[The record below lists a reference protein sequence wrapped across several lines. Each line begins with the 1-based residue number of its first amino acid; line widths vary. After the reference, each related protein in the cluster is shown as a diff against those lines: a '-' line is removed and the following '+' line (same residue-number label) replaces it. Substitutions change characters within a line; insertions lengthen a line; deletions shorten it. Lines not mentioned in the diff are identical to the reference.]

1 MPAEMEAIKKIAQKN
16 KLWVIEDCAQA
27 HLAKISD
34 KNVGMF
40 GNISTF
46 SFFPTKN
53 LGAFGDGGAVLTD
66 DTELAVKIR
75 KLARHGGLNKNE
87 HEIIGVNSRLRL
99 LQAAI
104 LNVKL
109 QVLPDWNEQRATI
122 AKFYIEELSGLQQ
135 VKLPVLPD
143 QIKHSW
149 HLFVIRTKKRD
160 QLKKYLEK
168 VGVNCQIHYPKI
180 LPNTPVYSDKNSTE
194 CAVGTQLEREILSLP
209 IFPLMLDEEKRLVV
223 DGVREFFA

>member
-1 MPAEMEAIKKIAQKN
+1 
-16 KLWVIEDCAQA
+16 
-27 HLAKISD
+27 
-34 KNVGMF
+34 MF

-87 HEIIGVNSRLRL
+87 HEIIGVNSRLDS

-149 HLFVIRTKKRD
+149 HLFVIRTKKTRPV
-160 QLKKYLEK
+160 EK
-168 VGVNCQIHYPKI
+168 ISGKGWGK
-180 LPNTPVYSDKNSTE
+180 LSDP
-194 CAVGTQLEREILSLP
+194 LS
-209 IFPLMLDEEKRLVV
+209 
-223 DGVREFFA
+223 